1 MLTERPGVRLGLG
14 VLLVLMGAVWALQGI
29 GVFPGE
35 SFMNDQGEWIAI
47 GAAAVA
53 LGAWLAVS
61 GLRARG

>member
-1 MLTERPGVRLGLG
+1 MLTERPGVRIGLG
-14 VLLVLMGAVWALQGI
+14 ALLVLLGTVWALQGI

-47 GAAAVA
+47 GAAAVV
-53 LGAWLAVS
+53 LGAWLAAT

>member
-1 MLTERPGVRLGLG
+1 MLTERPGVRVLLGA
-14 VLLVLMGAVWALQGI
+14 LLVLISTIWALQGI

-47 GAAAVA
+47 GAAAVL
-53 LGAWLAVS
+53 LGGWLAAS

>member
-1 MLTERPGVRLGLG
+1 MLTERPGVRIGLG
-14 VLLVLMGAVWALQGI
+14 VLLVLLGAVWVLQGI

-47 GAAAVA
+47 GATAAV
-53 LGAWLAVS
+53 LGAWLVAS

>member
-1 MLTERPGVRLGLG
+1 MLTKRPGVRLGLG

-35 SFMNDQGEWIAI
+35 SFMNDQGEWIGI

-53 LGAWLAVS
+53 LGAWLAAS

>member
-1 MLTERPGVRLGLG
+1 MLTERPGVRIGLG
-14 VLLVLMGAVWALQGI
+14 ALLVLLGAVWALQGL

-47 GAAAVA
+47 GAAAVV
-53 LGAWLAVS
+53 LGAWLAAS